1 MDTGIASVEEA
12 RRPRTASGF
21 VLTSAFAS
29 AVGVVVAVLV
39 DHLGLAIAGAIAGRA
54 PVLYHNEVMFRA
66 GGSDI
71 AFAGGAALSLVA
83 GAVFLTLY
91 PASRRYD
98 AARLT
103 VLWIVL
109 HCFRQGFTPLAA
121 LPLAEDSNVSRA
133 FTTFDL
139 PAGVELV
146 VSAGGIVGL
155 LSVALASAP
164 AFLAYASRQS
174 LIATP
179 AARARFTAKLALIPG
194 VVGPLLAVPVFLP
207 DGGTGLVPSL
217 PFLGLFTV
225 ATVLAALGTRTVR
238 IGDNREALGWS
249 WLPFAWLV
257 FFALISQFLLR
268 RGVLIPPLL
277 DAPFVDSR

>member
-1 MDTGIASVEEA
+1 MDTGAASVQEA
-12 RRPRTASGF
+12 KRPRTSNGF

-29 AVGVVVAVLV
+29 AVGVVVAVLIY
-39 DHLGLAIAGAIAGRA
+39 HLGLAIAGAIADRA
-54 PVLYHNEVMFRA
+54 PVLYHNEVTFRA
-66 GGSDI
+66 AGSDL
-71 AFAGGAALSLVA
+71 AFGGGTALSLIA

-109 HCFRQGFTPLAA
+109 HCFRQGFTPLAG
-121 LPLAEDSNVSRA
+121 LPFSEDSNLSSA
-133 FTTFDL
+133 FDTFDL
-139 PAGVELV
+139 PAGLELV
-146 VSAGGIVGL
+146 VSAAGIVGL

-164 AFLAYASRQS
+164 AFLAYAHHQS
-174 LIATP
+174 LISTP
-179 AARARFTAKLALIPG
+179 AARARFTAKVALIPG

-238 IGDNREALGWS
+238 IGDQREALGWS
-249 WLPFAWLV
+249 WLPLAWLV
-257 FFALISQFLLR
+257 FFALASQLLLR
-268 RGVLIPPLL
+268 RGLLIPPSL
-277 DAPFVDSR
+277 DTPFVNSM

>member
-1 MDTGIASVEEA
+1 
-12 RRPRTASGF
+12 
-21 VLTSAFAS
+21 
-29 AVGVVVAVLV
+29 
-39 DHLGLAIAGAIAGRA
+39 
-54 PVLYHNEVMFRA
+54 
-66 GGSDI
+66 SDI

-146 VSAGGIVGL
+146 VPAGGVVGL
-155 LSVALASAP
+155 RPVALAAAP
-164 AFLAYASRQS
+164 AVVADASRPAP
-174 LIATP
+174 LAAA
-179 AARARFTAKLALIPG
+179 AARARVAANRALGPG
-194 VVGPLLAVPVFLP
+194 VAGPLLAVPVFLP
-207 DGGTGLVPSL
+207 AGGTGLGPSL
-217 PFLGLFTV
+217 PCLGLFTV
-225 ATVLAALGTRTVR
+225 ATVLA
-238 IGDNREALGWS
+238 
-249 WLPFAWLV
+249 
-257 FFALISQFLLR
+257 
-268 RGVLIPPLL
+268 
-277 DAPFVDSR
+277 

>member
-1 MDTGIASVEEA
+1 MRRVRGPAGSSSPAFA
-12 RRPRTASGF
+12 RRVWSSPCWST
-21 VLTSAFAS
+21 T
-29 AVGVVVAVLV
+29 
-39 DHLGLAIAGAIAGRA
+39 LGLAIAGRRRPCPGATTTR
-54 PVLYHNEVMFRA
+54 PRSA

-207 DGGTGLVPSL
+207 TAAPAGPVIP
-217 PFLGLFTV
+217 LGLFTWRRCPPPWAPAPSASV
-225 ATVLAALGTRTVR
+225 T
-238 IGDNREALGWS
+238 NRRRGWS
-249 WLPFAWLV
+249 WPPFAWLSS
-257 FFALISQFLLR
+257 L
-268 RGVLIPPLL
+268 P
-277 DAPFVDSR
+277 